1 MDVVVLNPQ
10 SISEKFT
17 FNINSVN
24 LTTLTI
30 TLPVMPPKSKSPEDR
45 EKLRTSI
52 LDAARSLF
60 IERGIEAVSMRE
72 IAKKIN
78 YSATTLYHHF
88 ADKEALLQAVC
99 DEDFLALA
107 CGMREIMQ
115 IPDLITRIQALCKG
129 YALFALQHPNHY
141 RLMFMTPRAPCNL
154 EITQIQQGD
163 TEQDAYAQLKLVVQE
178 AFDAGLF
185 KFELTDFE
193 LIAQT
198 LWAGTHGVCSLEIA
212 LGHETWIHWTNVEA
226 RLSLMQSA
234 ILWGLLRQPESLG
247 FETATN

>member
-1 MDVVVLNPQ
+1 
-10 SISEKFT
+10 
-17 FNINSVN
+17 
-24 LTTLTI
+24 
-30 TLPVMPPKSKSPEDR
+30 MPPKIKSLL
-45 EKLRTSI
+45 EKEMLRTSI

-60 IERGIEAVSMRE
+60 VERGIEATSMRE

-107 CGMREIMQ
+107 TGMRDIMQ
-115 IPDLITRIQALCKG
+115 LPNLIDRIQALSKG
-129 YALFALQHPNHY
+129 YAMFALQYPNHY

-154 EITQIQQGD
+154 EITKIQQGN
-163 TEQDAYAQLKLVVQE
+163 TEQDAYAQLKFVVKE

-185 KFELTDFE
+185 RPEMTHFE

-198 LWAGTHGVCSLEIA
+198 LWASTHGVCSLEIA
-212 LGHETWIHWTNVEA
+212 LGNEPWVQWTEIDA
-226 RLSLMQSA
+226 RFNLMQRA
-234 ILWGLLRQPESLG
+234 VLRGLLRNPESLD
-247 FETATN
+247 

>member
-1 MDVVVLNPQ
+1 
-10 SISEKFT
+10 
-17 FNINSVN
+17 
-24 LTTLTI
+24 
-30 TLPVMPPKSKSPEDR
+30 MPPKTKSPEDR
-45 EKLRTSI
+45 EKLRTRI

-60 IERGIEAVSMRE
+60 VERGIEAVSMRE

-107 CGMREIMQ
+107 SGMREVIQ
-115 IPDLITRIQALCKG
+115 IPDLIARIRALCTG
-129 YALFALQHPNHY
+129 YAQFALQHPNHY

-154 EITQIQQGD
+154 DITQIQQGN

-178 AFDAGLF
+178 AFDASLF
-185 KFELTDFE
+185 KPELTDFE

-198 LWAGTHGVCSLEIA
+198 LWASTHGVCSLEIA
-212 LGHETWIHWTNVEA
+212 LGHETWIQWTNIEP

-234 ILWGLLRQPESLG
+234 LLHGLLRHPEHQ
-247 FETATN
+247 TPKIPI